1 MDASLYHNKRKENV
15 VDHSSFQLVE
25 LLWLEV
31 LRAITGSCEV
41 VLRYQEVENG
51 ISKELKALIVINLC
65 VKRALIFSHCVVVLL
80 KGLVGKSLN
89 EKGRIRESVAD
100 NILELV
106 ELMDV
111 FLEELLVTFTLD
123 DL

>member
-1 MDASLYHNKRKENV
+1 M
-15 VDHSSFQLVE
+15 
-25 LLWLEV
+25 
-31 LRAITGSCEV
+31 
-41 VLRYQEVENG
+41 
-51 ISKELKALIVINLC
+51 
-65 VKRALIFSHCVVVLL
+65 LL

-89 EKGRIRESVAD
+89 EKGRIREPVPD

-106 ELMDV
+106 ELVNV